1 MLFSGGLCKARW
13 DTQDL
18 FICWEK
24 MALEFQAVFG
34 AHFKTA
40 HRSEKITFAYAP
52 SLEEL
57 TFLLCFFS
65 LSRLNAELFLILVLF
80 SLFNCTFD

>member
-1 MLFSGGLCKARW
+1 MVAYAKQDGTHKICLFAG
-13 DTQDL
+13 
-18 FICWEK
+18 EK

-40 HRSEKITFAYAP
+40 HRSEKNTFAYTP

-57 TFLLCFFS
+57 TCPLCAFFLSLQIECRCFPHFGHIFTVQ
-65 LSRLNAELFLILVLF
+65 LHV
-80 SLFNCTFD
+80 

>member
-1 MLFSGGLCKARW
+1 MVAYAKQDGTHKICLFAG
-13 DTQDL
+13 
-18 FICWEK
+18 EK

-65 LSRLNAELFLILVLF
+65 LSRLNAELLLILVLF
-80 SLFNCTFD
+80 SLFICTFD